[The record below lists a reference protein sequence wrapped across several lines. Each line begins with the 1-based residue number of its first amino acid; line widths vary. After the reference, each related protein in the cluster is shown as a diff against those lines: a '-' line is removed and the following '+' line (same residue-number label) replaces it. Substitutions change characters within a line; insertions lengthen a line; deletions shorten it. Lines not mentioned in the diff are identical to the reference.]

1 MISHEVEINIKCSE
15 HTGKVTKYYLESW
28 GRINMEDNVEG
39 RSIFMWGLR
48 CTSHCSR
55 LGSIALKKFSHY
67 PPQASS
73 LTEDTDQKTSKQ
85 AKPTQTC
92 AMISIMGKIRG

>member
-39 RSIFMWGLR
+39 RSKRMTLHYSQVKQNSDSLND
-48 CTSHCSR
+48 TKHKTKVESNLVSEK
-55 LGSIALKKFSHY
+55 LKDN
-67 PPQASS
+67 
-73 LTEDTDQKTSKQ
+73 LVSK
-85 AKPTQTC
+85 AYV
-92 AMISIMGKIRG
+92 IL